1 MTNKTFLAHINDALA
16 QSGLSQI
23 ERKQLE
29 DLLNSLLKNHT
40 PEELSQLLLEMIESM
55 HKTTCQV

>member
-16 QSGLSQI
+16 QSEVSQI

-29 DLLNSLLKNHT
+29 DLLKSLLKNYT

-55 HKTTCQV
+55 HKTTY

>member
-16 QSGLSQI
+16 QSEVSQI

-29 DLLNSLLKNHT
+29 DLLKSLLKNYT

-55 HKTTCQV
+55 HKITYQV

>member
-1 MTNKTFLAHINDALA
+1 MTNKTFLAHINDALT

-29 DLLNSLLKNHT
+29 DLLKSLLKNHT
-40 PEELSQLLLEMIESM
+40 PEELAQLLLEMIEPM

>member
-16 QSGLSQI
+16 QSELSQI

-29 DLLNSLLKNHT
+29 DLLKSLLKNHM
-40 PEELSQLLLEMIESM
+40 PEERSQLLLEMIGSM